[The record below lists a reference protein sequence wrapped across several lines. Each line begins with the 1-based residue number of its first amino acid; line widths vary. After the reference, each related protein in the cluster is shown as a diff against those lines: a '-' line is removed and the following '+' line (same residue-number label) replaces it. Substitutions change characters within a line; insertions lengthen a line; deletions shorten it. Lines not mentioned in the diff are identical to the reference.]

1 MLVDK
6 TIQLECKGRACMIY
20 ICAEH
25 DKMQI
30 IAEDRTKA
38 KIWMGNFS
46 PRFVEDLTT
55 KTGNFKRYHTF
66 VKMLLTGLEN
76 KSDSVR
82 VRLLA
87 SSQLDE
93 LKGSRRVV
101 KFSRVDIKKYLVVT
115 YKVEFDI
122 VNYVLPLQ
130 FQEIPDSLTL
140 LYILTKYRAE
150 FSHAAFNLQNIKDQC
165 ESEDTQKFSTQ
176 HQTDSKETSKEE
188 ESDLIK
194 LKDINKLLEEKI
206 IQLEFQREKFIS
218 DLSKLVK
225 SNSSTQII
233 KELKIFVNKLK
244 GDTTGSDY
252 NRIKKAKELLGT
264 TYYSLEDKS
273 KLSFEISTDSPG
285 RRSYDK
291 SKQES
296 DHPFKVF
303 NQIPLPRKT
312 PSQLSLRSSSS
323 HLKLDSAAKTRERH
337 SIGPNTRN
345 KSPTFASKA
354 EGGDISDIQMR
365 LSVIRTM
372 LNIEN

>member
-6 TIQLECKGRACMIY
+6 TIQLECKGRACIIY
-20 ICAEH
+20 LCAED

-30 IAEDRTKA
+30 IAEDRAKA

-46 PRFVEDLTT
+46 PRVVEDLTT

-66 VKMLLTGLEN
+66 VKMLLTGLES

-101 KFSRVDIKKYLVVT
+101 KFSRVDIKKYLVLT

-150 FSHAAFNLQNIKDQC
+150 FSNAAFKLQNIKDQC
-165 ESEDTQKFSTQ
+165 ESQDTQKLSTF
-176 HQTDSKETSKEE
+176 HQTESREIYKEE
-188 ESDLIK
+188 ENDLLK
-194 LKDINKLLEEKI
+194 LREINKLLEEKI

-218 DLSKLVK
+218 DLSSLVK
-225 SNSSTQII
+225 SNNSTHVL
-233 KELKIFVNKLK
+233 KELKILVNKLK

-252 NRIKKAKELLGT
+252 NRIKKAKELLGNS
-264 TYYSLEDKS
+264 YYSVEDKS
-273 KLSFEISTDSPG
+273 RSSFEISGDSPG

-291 SKQES
+291 SKPES
-296 DHPFKVF
+296 DQPFKVL

-323 HLKLDSAAKTRERH
+323 NMKSDSATKTRERH
-337 SIGPNTRN
+337 SIGASSRK
-345 KSPTFASKA
+345 KSPTFASKG
-354 EGGDISDIQMR
+354 EGGDISDIQVR
-365 LSVIRTM
+365 LNVIRTM